1 MAAVLCGRIG
11 QARHLRRVWVQ
22 RGPVGHVSFQG
33 LETNVLTMSR
43 RMKNA
48 WMLGRECALRA
59 GARKEREAA

>member
-1 MAAVLCGRIG
+1 MAAVLRGRIG
-11 QARHLRRVWVQ
+11 QTRHLRLVWVQ